1 MSAALEITGFLL
13 SITSWLITGSCLAN
27 NSWKVSTVAGSVIT
41 SSTLYENLWKACAK
55 DSTGVSNCRDFESL
69 LALPGYVQGCRA
81 LMIVSLLLGLAGVIV
96 ALLGLKCT
104 KIGSGNEQTK
114 GKIALTGGVCLI
126 ASGLCCII
134 PVSWYAYQITQE
146 FYNPMYGGTKY
157 ELGPALY
164 MGWGGA
170 ILAILGG
177 AFLCCSCTGGQKGYK
192 YAGPGQGNQQRIY
205 KASSAGETMSKAYV

>member
-1 MSAALEITGFLL
+1 MSATLEIIGFLL

-27 NSWKVSTVAGSVIT
+27 NSWKVSTMSGSLIT
-41 SSTLYENLWKACAK
+41 SSVRYENLWKACAK
-55 DSTGVSNCRDFESL
+55 DSTGVSNCRDFESM
-69 LALPGYVQGCRA
+69 LALPGYIQGCRA
-81 LMIVSLLLGLAGVIV
+81 LMIVSLLLGLGGIIV

-104 KIGSGNEQTK
+104 KIGSTNEQTK
-114 GKIALTGGVCLI
+114 GKIALSGGVCLI
-126 ASGLCCII
+126 VSGLCSII

-146 FYNPMYGGTKY
+146 FYNPLYGGTKY

-177 AFLCCSCTGGQKGYK
+177 SFLCCSCTQGQKGYK
-192 YAGPGQGNQQRIY
+192 YAGPAQGNQRIY
-205 KASSAGETMSKAYV
+205 KASSTAETMSKAYV